1 MRFLPVII
9 VVCLLALL
17 LRLGFW
23 QLDRAEEK
31 RELLTNQHEKMQ
43 RKPLPLMQL
52 LSENAE
58 LRYRRV
64 LLAGHYD
71 STHQFLIDNQVHDGQ
86 VGYFVLTPFILA
98 DNQQTVLINRG
109 WVRMDKDRKHLPDI
123 SFAPED
129 SLSIVGIIN
138 HFPQV
143 GLALD
148 GADEPGKGWPSVV
161 QLINIHKI
169 TDKLNRPI
177 LDFQIQLSA
186 EQPYGYAREWQ
197 LNVRIP
203 PEKHVAYAFQW
214 FALAFTLI
222 ILSLWGSS
230 KIYKND

>member
-1 MRFLPVII
+1 M
-9 VVCLLALL
+9 LALL
-17 LRLGFW
+17 IRLGFW
-23 QLDRAEEK
+23 QLGRAEEK
-31 RELLTNQHEKMQ
+31 RDFLANQQEMMQ
-43 RKPLPLMQL
+43 HKALPLTQL
-52 LSENAE
+52 LSETTE

-64 LLAGHYD
+64 ILTGHYD
-71 STHQFLIDNQVHDGQ
+71 STHQFLIDNQVHKGQ

-109 WVRMDKDRKHLPDI
+109 WVRMDKNRKHLPDI
-123 SFAPED
+123 SFTPED
-129 SLSIVGIIN
+129 RLSIVGVIN

-143 GLALD
+143 GLALK

-161 QLINIHKI
+161 QLINKQKVA
-169 TDKLNRPI
+169 DKLNRPI

-186 EQPYGYAREWQ
+186 EQAYGYAREWQ
-197 LNVRIP
+197 HNVRMP